1 MVQKLITLS
10 AIAAVAVAAIL
21 MLDTLAAISTINHA
35 SAQGSSNTGN
45 ATRCNT
51 DEECNTEKQPC
62 GTCID
67 NPQESSNTRN
77 ATQGA
82 NNP

>member
-1 MVQKLITLS
+1 MVQKLIALS

-21 MLDTLAAISTINHA
+21 MLGTLAAMSTINHA
-35 SAQGSSNTGN
+35 YAQERSNTGN

-51 DEECNTEKQPC
+51 GEECNTEKQPC

-67 NPQESSNTRN
+67 NPQESNNTGN